1 MLNLCEHCAFASP
14 QFHPTFD
21 FKHQTSD
28 IKKGDHLPAISLSYC
43 LFAGTPAMLL
53 SSYSA
58 APLQALRAGPCRVL

>member
-28 IKKGDHLPAISLSYC
+28 IKKGDHPTGNLLLK
-43 LFAGTPAMLL
+43 LFINR
-53 SSYSA
+53 YS
-58 APLQALRAGPCRVL
+58 G